1 MIVGIRN
8 ESIEDKLK
16 RHKKEAEDSI
26 EAWKNELEF
35 AQNKGNDA
43 EYVRYQ
49 AYCEFM
55 IKTWENT
62 LKELEKLLLV
72 S

>member
-8 ESIEDKLK
+8 ESIEEKLK
-16 RHKKEAEDSI
+16 RHKKESEDSI
-26 EAWKNELEF
+26 KAWENELEF
-35 AQNKGNDA
+35 AQSQGND
-43 EYVRYQ
+43 EKYVRYQ

-55 IKTWENT
+55 IRTWENT
-62 LKELEKLLLV
+62 LAELDKLLSV

>member
-1 MIVGIRN
+1 MIVGIGN

-26 EAWKNELEF
+26 EAWKSELKF
-35 AQNKGNDA
+35 AQNKGHDE

-55 IKTWENT
+55 IRTWENT
-62 LKELEKLLLV
+62 LTELEKLLLV